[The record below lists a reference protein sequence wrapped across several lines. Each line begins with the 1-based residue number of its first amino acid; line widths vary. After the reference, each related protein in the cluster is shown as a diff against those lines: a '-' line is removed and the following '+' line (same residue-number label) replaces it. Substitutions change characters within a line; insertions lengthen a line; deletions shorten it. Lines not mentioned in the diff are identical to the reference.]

1 MKKVASSICLLLVTF
16 CVPFFA
22 SAQIKPPAKWIFRI
36 GPSVSFATSSI
47 ANNEAG
53 IGIMGGAEKNIHKN
67 LSIGGETG
75 FTYFIG
81 DKSYNIYGKNK
92 AYTIPVLAE
101 LKIYFLSQLYISPRI
116 GVLYFM
122 LNDQS
127 NGHVQPAYGLAGGF
141 NVPEKSNRINIQA
154 GYTSFR
160 HDEVQRGYASL
171 AVAIIIN

>member
-1 MKKVASSICLLLVTF
+1 MKNVALNFCLLLVTF
-16 CVPFFA
+16 CVPFFT
-22 SAQIKPPAKWIFRI
+22 SAQVKPAGKWIFRI
-36 GPSVSFATSSI
+36 GPSVSFATSAI

-53 IGIMGGAEKNIHKN
+53 IGIIGGAEKNIYKN

-81 DKSYNIYGKNK
+81 DKSYNMNGKNK
-92 AYTIPVLAE
+92 AYTIPLLAE
-101 LKIYFLSQLYISPRI
+101 MKIYFLSQLYISPRV
-116 GVLYFM
+116 GALFFM

-127 NGHVQPAYGLAGGF
+127 SSHVQLAYGLAGGF

-160 HDEVQRGYASL
+160 HRDVQRGYASL
-171 AVAIIIN
+171 VAAIIIY